1 VADNSRTLPSR
12 QPGTSGS
19 GSQRVSPELAIALLT
34 SCLALVRPVGMSEAE
49 AEDWLGVAVGT
60 VLDYPA
66 GILDRA
72 SLEARRSCTHHSQI
86 VPTIV
91 READLLV
98 ARAASLREASV
109 PNIPAEVKQLA
120 APKITQADVD
130 AMPEKLVKI
139 GLSCGALV
147 QDNDGNVRP
156 AT

>member
-1 VADNSRTLPSR
+1 
-12 QPGTSGS
+12 
-19 GSQRVSPELAIALLT
+19 
-34 SCLALVRPVGMSEAE
+34 MSEAE

-86 VPTIV
+86 VPTII

-98 ARAASLREASV
+98 ARDASLREASV
-109 PNIPAEVKQLA
+109 PNFAPAEVKKLA